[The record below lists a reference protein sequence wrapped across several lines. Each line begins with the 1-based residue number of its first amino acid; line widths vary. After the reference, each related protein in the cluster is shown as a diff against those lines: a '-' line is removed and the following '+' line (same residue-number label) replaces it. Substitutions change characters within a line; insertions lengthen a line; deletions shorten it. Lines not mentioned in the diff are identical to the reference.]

1 MKSRVK
7 MRKEDINKL
16 NKSFVICK
24 WLFILVAILTLISIT
39 YCLVTGTVS
48 MVGYVAKSIEVI
60 IYSLVLALIFSRTTV
75 DTKEK

>member
-1 MKSRVK
+1 